1 MSVVE
6 TQHPVSESLADV
18 ESFGVLKGKTALI
31 TGGSR
36 GIGRATALALA
47 QLGANV
53 AVNYQNAADAAEE
66 VCTFAREFGSRARAY
81 KADVSRDTDADP
93 MIKSVLDEFGRV
105 DILVNNAGITRDK
118 SFLKMTRLMWDEVLG
133 VNLTGP
139 FNVTHA
145 VLPGMVE
152 AGWGRIINIA
162 SIVGQTGNFGQA
174 NYAVTKGG
182 LIAFTMTLAREV
194 ARKGVTVNAVAPGYI
209 ETDMTKDVPGRH
221 HRDGQDDDARG
232 PAGQAGRGRR
242 GDRLPGIAQG
252 QLHHRPGAR
261 RQRRHVHV
269 SVPWESPCFSRRR
282 ALGGQ
287 R

>member
-6 TQHPVSESLADV
+6 DRMPRTETQPDV
-18 ESFGVLKGKTALI
+18 ESFGVLRGKTALV

-53 AVNYQNAADAAEE
+53 AVNYQNSQEAADK
-66 VCTFAREFGSRARAY
+66 VCTLGKEFGVDCRAF
-81 KADVSRDTDADP
+81 KADVSRCDEADA
-93 MIKSVLDEFGRV
+93 MAEAVLHEFGRV

-118 SFLKMTRLMWDEVLG
+118 SFLKMTRTMWDEVLG

-139 FNVTHA
+139 FNTTRA

-152 AGWGRIINIA
+152 AGWGRVINIT
-162 SIVGQTGNFGQA
+162 SIVGQTGSFGQA

-209 ETDMTKDVPGRH
+209 ETDMTKDVPAVTIETVKMMTPMGRLGKAEEVAAAIGFLASPKASYIT
-221 HRDGQDDDARG
+221 GQV
-232 PAGQAGRGRR
+232 
-242 GDRLPGIAQG
+242 IA
-252 QLHHRPGAR
+252 
-261 RQRRHVHV
+261 VN
-269 SVPWESPCFSRRR
+269 
-282 ALGGQ
+282 GGMYM
-287 R
+287 